1 MRIVSNERCLPLKS
15 IHAVMSRILTAF
27 VMVAVLVFGVFLGTR
42 LNRSGQESSGTE
54 RKMLDAYNLI
64 RDLYVDD
71 VQPDSLAG
79 AGIKGMVQSLDP
91 HSVYLEPEE
100 VTFSQAEF
108 DGNFD
113 GIGIEFDIINDT
125 LLVVTPLSGGPSAA
139 VGIAAG
145 DRIIA
150 IDAVSAIGI
159 THQDV
164 LRKLRGKRGTNV
176 KLRVFRPLSG
186 KVMDFLV
193 TRGRISTSSVE
204 AAFMIGDGI
213 GYIRLSRFVATTAEE
228 FRKALSSLASKGM
241 KRLVIDIRGN
251 PGGFLEEAVEVADEF
266 LGKDQLVV
274 YTKSAKNAV
283 EDARY
288 LAKSGNGFET
298 GRIVVLVDK
307 GSASASEILAGALQ
321 DNRRAEIIGELTFG
335 KGLVQRQFEFNDGSA
350 LRLTVSRYYT
360 PSGRQIQRTY
370 RKGDD
375 GREVYYKDAMVDV
388 RPEKL
393 FTDPGRFAYLKN
405 TDISVYRTGTL
416 ADLLSRPETS
426 GTFREGQYSLLK
438 DSGGIIPDYWVS
450 GRPYAEFY
458 QELYRTG
465 LFEHLAQRILDDPGS
480 AVQQYRKSLDRFM
493 SGYEKEPRIEELVAR
508 VCAEKK
514 ITFNKKDFLQ
524 EQKHIALAVKARLA
538 HRIYG
543 TEGQIMVY
551 VMQSDPLIGVALKV
565 LGSGNSSV
573 R

>member
-1 MRIVSNERCLPLKS
+1 
-15 IHAVMSRILTAF
+15 MSRILTVI
-27 VMVAVLVFGVFLGTR
+27 VMVIVLAFGVFLGTR
-42 LNRSGQESSGTE
+42 LNRGDEESSGSE
-54 RKMLDAYNLI
+54 RKMIDAYSLI

-71 VQPDSLAG
+71 VQADSLAG
-79 AGIKGMVQSLDP
+79 AGIKGMVESLDP

-100 VTFSQAEF
+100 VSFSQAEF

-145 DRIIA
+145 DRIVA
-150 IDAVSAIGI
+150 IDSVSAIGI

-164 LRKLRGKRGTNV
+164 LRKLRGKRGTTV
-176 KLRVFRPLSG
+176 KLKVFRPLSG

-193 TRGRISTSSVE
+193 TRGRISTSSID
-204 AAFMIGDGI
+204 ASFMLGKGI

-228 FRKALSSLASKGM
+228 FRKALETLRKQGM
-241 KRLVIDIRGN
+241 RSLVIDLRGN
-251 PGGFLEEAVEVADEF
+251 PGGFLEQAVEVADEF
-266 LGKDQLVV
+266 LGKDRLVV

-288 LAKSGNGFET
+288 VAKAGDVFES
-298 GRIVVLVDK
+298 GRIAVLVDK

-321 DNRRAEIIGELTFG
+321 DNRRAVIIGELTFG
-335 KGLVQRQFEFNDGSA
+335 KGLVQRQFEFKDGSA

-370 RKGDD
+370 RKGGD
-375 GREVYYKDAMVDV
+375 GRELYYKDAMVNIQ
-388 RPEKL
+388 PEKL
-393 FTDPGRFAYLKN
+393 FNDPGRFAFYKN
-405 TDISVYRTGTL
+405 EDISVYSTGSL
-416 ADLLSRPETS
+416 AGILSRSEPA
-426 GTFREGQYSLLK
+426 GMFREGQYALLR
-438 DSGGIIPDYWVS
+438 DAGGIIPDYWVS

-465 LFEHLAQRILDDPGS
+465 SFEYLAQRILDDPAS
-480 AVQQYRKSLDRFM
+480 MVQQYRKSLDRFM
-493 SGYEKEPRIEELVAR
+493 SGYGEENRLEALVAK

-514 ITFNKKDFLQ
+514 ITFNKQAFLR

-538 HRIYG
+538 HRIFG

-551 VMQSDPLIGVALKV
+551 VMQSDPLIVVASKV
-565 LGSGNSSV
+565 LGSGNVSV